1 MVSRGSYYFLVA
13 VLFVLGVG
21 LMCYRHFAFEVPW
34 FPGTMRS
41 VWSVEARVEFDP
53 AENEPVTVKLT
64 VPGTQDG
71 YTVLSES
78 SASPDYGFSFKKS
91 RGQKIAVWTTRS
103 ASEHQVLYYKM
114 NVLEDPNATVS
125 SQIPVPRTDTSV
137 VESDA
142 NLKILNNIIQN
153 ARNKSADAIS
163 FTQELVQILNT
174 SEQETALLK
183 KNASR
188 SRLIVKMLDIADVP
202 ARVVRGLQLK
212 DKRRRQSLV
221 EYVEVYQNGKPELI
235 NPETGEAGN
244 PKNFL
249 LWEYSSQPLLELKGG
264 SHSAV
269 YFSMIENHVSVKTA
283 IQSKFAHTE
292 LLNFSVDSLPIE
304 EQSMFKQILLLPIGV
319 LIVVFLRIIV
329 GIKTSGTFMPVLI
342 AMAFTQTSLGVGLIG
357 FLAIVS
363 IGLIIRFYLA
373 RLNLLL
379 VARISTVI
387 IVVIGII
394 SCLAVVTYKMGL
406 ADGMKLTFF
415 PMIII
420 SWTIERLSIIW
431 EEEGSHE
438 VVVQGLGSLFTAIIA
453 YIAMNSLLIQHVT
466 FNFLGLQLVIL
477 AGILLMGN
485 YTGYRLTE
493 LKRFKPVAD
502 EIELMSSKQPADAAS
517 GGSSEESADR
527 K

>member
-21 LMCYRHFAFEVPW
+21 LMCYRHFAFEVP
-34 FPGTMRS
+34 
-41 VWSVEARVEFDP
+41 
-53 AENEPVTVKLT
+53 T

-174 SEQETALLK
+174 SDQETALLK

-235 NPETGEAGN
+235 NPETGEAGT

-269 YFSMIENHVSVKTA
+269 YFSMIENHVSVKT
-283 IQSKFAHTE
+283 
-292 LLNFSVDSLPIE
+292 
-304 EQSMFKQILLLPIGV
+304 PIGV

-406 ADGMKLTFF
+406 ADGMKLTHHLLDHRAPFHHLGG
-415 PMIII
+415 
-420 SWTIERLSIIW
+420 R
-431 EEEGSHE
+431 
-438 VVVQGLGSLFTAIIA
+438 GLA
-453 YIAMNSLLIQHVT
+453 
-466 FNFLGLQLVIL
+466 
-477 AGILLMGN
+477 
-485 YTGYRLTE
+485 
-493 LKRFKPVAD
+493 
-502 EIELMSSKQPADAAS
+502 
-517 GGSSEESADR
+517 
-527 K
+527 